1 MIEENNPWKTRFER
15 ERKARKESER
25 LLEEKSFELW
35 QINQD
40 LENQV
45 KERTASLEKALVQ
58 ARKADQAKSDFLANM
73 SHEIRT
79 PLNAIIGFSK
89 ILNDS
94 QNLDEKSIKY
104 SSIINSSANSLLSII
119 NDILDFSKIEN
130 GNFNISKSKTNIYAI
145 YTDILDLFS
154 YKIKEKN
161 LNFTSKIDENIPKYI
176 NTDSLRLKQ
185 IITNLLSNAIKF
197 TKEEGKV
204 ELKINLIETF
214 EDKTK
219 LEFIIKDTGI
229 GIASNKIEAITRPF
243 IQLEDIS
250 NKQTVGTGLGLSIS
264 TELLKLF
271 ASNLEIQS
279 KENKGSTFKF
289 TLICEVFEDTKEE
302 ISKDGYQ
309 NRLEENISSKINI
322 LLAEDN
328 YANQELLKAIL
339 NELQIN
345 LEIAENGSIAYDK
358 YIQKPEEFDLI
369 LMDINM
375 PILNGIDSFKKIK
388 KHQEMNRLKNIP
400 IIALTANAI
409 KGDKEKLLE
418 LGMNDYLSKPI
429 NANELKKLIAKYT
442 NKQSNEH
449 LKLDINIKKIS
460 QNIGISEN
468 IAEMIVSKFKKEIHK
483 DLDELDTFIKE
494 NDSSNII
501 AKANYIKNSCLNL
514 GFIDICKSLQELEE
528 NILSKE
534 KQNKIMN
541 LLKNSFK
548 DI

>member
-1 MIEENNPWKTRFER
+1 MIEENNPWKSRFER

-94 QNLDEKSIKY
+94 QSLDEKSIKY

-145 YTDILDLFS
+145 YTDVLDLFS

-161 LNFTSKIDENIPKYI
+161 LNFFSKIDENIPKYI

-204 ELKINLIETF
+204 EFRINLIEAF
-214 EDKTK
+214 ENKTK

-229 GIASNKIEAITRPF
+229 GIASNKIEAITKPF

-302 ISKDGYQ
+302 ISKDEYQ

-345 LEIAENGSIAYDK
+345 LEIAENGAIAYDK
-358 YIQKPEEFDLI
+358 YIKSPEEYDLI

-388 KHQEMNRLKNIP
+388 NYQGINKLKNIP

-514 GFIDICKSLQELEE
+514 GFIDICKILQELEE